1 MNSSDFVAGEQLWSQ
16 VDGYIQDKL
25 IGSDPALESALSE
38 SDRAGLPQIAVSAPQ
53 GKLLSILAA
62 AINAKRILEIGTLGG
77 YSTIWLA
84 RSLPPGGRLVS
95 LEVNPKHGEVASA
108 NVARAGLADRVEI
121 RVAPAIE
128 SLADMAAEAAASVA
142 AGAPA
147 SAERFDLVFIDADKP
162 STSAYFGHA
171 LGLTRPGGLIIVDN
185 SVRHGRLVDDSS
197 SDANVVGMRDFHDL
211 VAGTPGVSA
220 TTIQTVG
227 SKGYDGFTIVHVGR

>member
-1 MNSSDFVAGEQLWSQ
+1 MNPSDLVEVEQLWSQ

-25 IGSDPALESALSE
+25 IGSDPALEAALEE

-53 GKLLSILAA
+53 GRLLAILAK

-84 RSLPPGGRLVS
+84 RSLPLDGRLVS
-95 LEVNPKHGEVASA
+95 LEVDPRHGEVASA
-108 NVARAGLADRVEI
+108 NVARAGLEDRVEI
-121 RVAPAIE
+121 RVGPAIK
-128 SLADMAAEAAASVA
+128 SLPDVSAEVTAT
-142 AGAPA
+142 G
-147 SAERFDLVFIDADKP
+147 ERFDLVFIDADKP
-162 STSAYFGHA
+162 STSAYFERV

-185 SVRHGRLVDDSS
+185 SVRHGRLVDDSG

-211 VAGTPGVSA
+211 LATTPGVSA